1 MVNLK
6 PNIMKTTLQ
15 LLLALLFCSQLNYGQ
30 VISII
35 GSTSPS
41 GSWGIDTDMITTDN
55 ITYTL
60 NNVILTTATDPA
72 TTGLKFRQDN
82 DWAINWGSANF
93 PMGTGTL
100 NGANIM
106 TQAGTYDITFNRS
119 NGTYTFI
126 QSAIPQHNIGIW
138 GPAVDSQNGFG
149 GADVNMTTTDN
160 ITYTL
165 SGFNFSSGTA
175 YFRENDATTN
185 VWGSVAFPS
194 GTATLGGPSIQVTGG
209 EWFVTFNRITG
220 AYSFIFPSVGILGT
234 ATAVEWAEDIDLT
247 TTDGFEYTLNNLT
260 LTDGVVKF
268 RKDNSWD
275 VNWGATAFPQGTG
288 IQNGPEI
295 PVTAGTY
302 DIVFQKSTGH
312 YLFTDSLSTSENA
325 ISNLTIYPNPS
336 SNVWNL
342 SNTNAID
349 SVEVFDMTGKNIQRF
364 LPNATQFELDGTSL
378 SQGVYFVKIKSGS
391 DFAVQKII
399 RN

>member
-1 MVNLK
+1 
-6 PNIMKTTLQ
+6 MKTTLQ
-15 LLLALLFCSQLNYGQ
+15 FIIALFFCTQLNYGQ

-35 GSTSPS
+35 GSTGPS
-41 GSWGIDTDMITTDN
+41 ASWGIDTDMTTTDN

-149 GADVNMTTTDN
+149 GADVNMITTDN

-175 YFRENDATTN
+175 YFRENDTTTN

-209 EWFVTFNRITG
+209 EWYVTFNRITG
-220 AYSFIFPSVGILGT
+220 AYSFVFPSVGILGT
-234 ATAVEWAEDIDLT
+234 ATSVEWAEDIDLT

-312 YLFTDSLSTSENA
+312 YLFTDTLSTAENA

>member
-1 MVNLK
+1 
-6 PNIMKTTLQ
+6 MKRTLQ
-15 LLLALLFCSQLNYGQ
+15 FLIALLFCSQLNFGQ

-149 GADVNMTTTDN
+149 GADVNMITTDN

-175 YFRENDATTN
+175 YFRENDTTTN

-194 GTATLGGPSIQVTGG
+194 GTATLDGPSIQVTGG

-234 ATAVEWAEDIDLT
+234 ATSVEWSEDIDLT

-312 YLFTDSLSTSENA
+312 YLFTDSLSTAENA
-325 ISNLTIYPNPS
+325 ISNLTIYPNPT

-349 SVEVFDMTGKNIQRF
+349 IVEVFDMTGKNIQRF
-364 LPNATQFELDGTSL
+364 LPNAMQFELDGTAL
-378 SQGVYFVKIKSGS
+378 SQGVYFVKIKCGS